1 MMALKKVAFVV
12 ACLVA
17 PVIAV
22 TVGAIAF
29 FAGELLDTDEY
40 SLGFAG
46 AAMVGVWLGIV
57 VGIPTMLLV
66 GVPMHVHFQRRGMTG
81 AAPYALGGALAGGL
95 ASLVFML
102 APSASGWE
110 SWSDMA
116 SGWWRLVLHW
126 EMPAKVLIFGTLTGV
141 LAAWIF
147 WLLWL
152 MRRPAANP
160 PTATA

>member
-1 MMALKKVAFVV
+1 MMALRTVALLV
-12 ACLVA
+12 ACVLA

-29 FAGELLDTDEY
+29 FADELLDTGEY

-46 AAMVGVWLGIV
+46 AAIVGAWLGVV
-57 VGIPTMLLV
+57 VGIPAMLLV
-66 GVPMHVHFQRRGMTG
+66 GLPMHFHFQRRGITG
-81 AAPYALGGALAGGL
+81 AAPYALGGAVAGIL

-102 APSASGWE
+102 APPPNGWR
-110 SWSDMA
+110 SLSDMA
-116 SGWWRLVLHW
+116 SRWWSLVEYW
-126 EMPAKVLIFGTLTGV
+126 EMPAKVLTFGALTGV

-152 MRRPAANP
+152 LRRPTANL
-160 PTATA
+160 ATPAS